1 MLNST
6 IPDYFFLTF
15 RVINGKESRDVS
27 KIGCFPVME
36 HMDKFN
42 SCFIVPY
49 TQKDKYVAKQDAAYS
64 SPNQTTGKFQSQFN
78 FLWSMFLSCCKAF
91 PSSHRFC

>member
-1 MLNST
+1 MLKCKLSGFIIGLPMLNST
-6 IPDYFFLTF
+6 IPDDFFLTF

-27 KIGCFPVME
+27 NIGCFPVME

-78 FLWSMFLSCCKAF
+78 FL
-91 PSSHRFC
+91 